1 MPRESLPPEGNHLV
15 AEVATEIVGR
25 RYFPAAVA
33 PGEPV
38 HLVREPGNSHDPWA
52 VLVENRSGEPV
63 GHLRREVAGWLAPG
77 VDAGTL
83 RLAGRLPRSA
93 EDDGFAVPLY
103 LRVYGPPGHDLGEWP
118 AGARSRT
125 PQPVRR
131 RRPAP
136 KPRPRRTGGT
146 PVDLKPFLDGLE
158 LGPPA
163 HHRNLTLIPLLA
175 REKAAL
181 EKAGKVPVLL
191 SEALA
196 AGRARV
202 EEVSEGGSV
211 ASLAVVN
218 AGAEPILVPEGEILV
233 GAKQNR
239 VVNLTVL
246 VAPGGRFV
254 LPVSCVERGR
264 WSYLSR
270 HFAAGAWASPRVRRR
285 KHEALFAE
293 RAGARVSAQS
303 VVWAAVDEE
312 LTAHAVAS
320 PTASF
325 VDGFEAARRRNGA
338 YRRRLKLPAGACGV
352 IAGKGE
358 QVLGID
364 LFAAPESLAALWERL
379 SEAYFAEAAVEEE
392 SAPPTPPEKARE
404 FLAAVAGAARRDPE
418 RPGLGEGFDV
428 SSPALAGS
436 GLLWEGTLCHLAAF
450 SL

>member
-1 MPRESLPPEGNHLV
+1 MPRESLPPEANHLV

-25 RYFPAAVA
+25 RYFDAALA

-38 HLVREPGNSHDPWA
+38 HLVREPGNPYDPWA
-52 VLVENRSGEPV
+52 VLVENRLGEPA
-63 GHLRREVAGWLAPG
+63 GHLRREVAAWLAPG

-83 RLAGRLPRSA
+83 RLAGRLPRSFEA
-93 EDDGFAVPLY
+93 DDFAAPLY
-103 LRVYGPPGHDLGEWP
+103 LRIYGPRGHDLGVPPEGVRP
-118 AGARSRT
+118 RPPRAGA
-125 PQPVRR
+125 PRR
-131 RRPAP
+131 RVPGPRARPVE
-136 KPRPRRTGGT
+136 GT
-146 PVDLKPFLDGLE
+146 PGGLAPLLARFI

-163 HHRNLTLIPLLA
+163 HHRNLTLIPLLPSGEGPGRA
-175 REKAAL
+175 P
-181 EKAGKVPVLL
+181 GLL

-196 AGRARV
+196 DGRARV
-202 EEVSEGGSV
+202 EEVNEGGSV

-218 AGAEPILVPEGEILV
+218 LGAEPILVPEGEILV

-246 VAPGGRFV
+246 VAPGSRFV

-264 WSYLSR
+264 WRYLSR

-285 KHEALFAE
+285 KHAALFAE
-293 RAGARVSAQS
+293 KAGAGVSAQGE
-303 VVWAAVDEE
+303 VWAAVDEDLE
-312 LTAHAVAS
+312 AHSITS
-320 PTASF
+320 PTSSF

-338 YRRRLKLPAGACGV
+338 YRRRLPLPAGACGV

-358 QVLGID
+358 QVLGVA

-379 SEAYFAEAAVEEE
+379 SAAYFAEAAVEEGT
-392 SAPPTPPEKARE
+392 APPTPPEKASE
-404 FLAAVAGAARRDPE
+404 FLAAVAASARHDST
-418 RPGLGEGFDV
+418 RPGLGEGFEV